1 MRGGIF
7 SISSWC
13 AWAPGVQDS
22 SAWRAW
28 IRGERIPA
36 PDQQPD
42 VSFLPALLRR
52 RLDRVGRMALHVAWH
67 CAEGHSE
74 LPLVFASRHGS
85 LTRTV
90 ELLDSLDQGEP
101 LSPASFSLSVHNSTA
116 GLFSIARADRSPA
129 TALAAGTA
137 TLAAALLEGVG
148 ILTEG
153 ADAVLV
159 VYADE
164 TPLPKY
170 KVYMQVH
177 EPVFA
182 LGLLLTVAD
191 GKQPLCRL
199 VQGSGA
205 ATGQRPEAAL
215 MEFLLEDT
223 SIALLDAGG
232 SGWRLERVGGHV

>member
-1 MRGGIF
+1 
-7 SISSWC
+7 
-13 AWAPGVQDS
+13 
-22 SAWRAW
+22 
-28 IRGERIPA
+28 
-36 PDQQPD
+36 